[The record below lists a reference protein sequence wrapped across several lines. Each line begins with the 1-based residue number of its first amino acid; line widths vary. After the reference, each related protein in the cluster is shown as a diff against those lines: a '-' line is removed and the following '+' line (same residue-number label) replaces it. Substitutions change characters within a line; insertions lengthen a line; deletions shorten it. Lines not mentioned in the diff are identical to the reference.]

1 MLGCVDTAIGWI
13 VLALAAG
20 ALAAAVLW
28 GRERLARGTMDALL
42 GVAGACVGVGGLLI
56 VGDAG
61 LLSWIV
67 APVVLAA
74 GAVAQE
80 RVLFADGGPL
90 RT

>member
-1 MLGCVDTAIGWI
+1 
-13 VLALAAG
+13 
-20 ALAAAVLW
+20 
-28 GRERLARGTMDALL
+28 
-42 GVAGACVGVGGLLI
+42 

-61 LLSWIV
+61 LASWIV
-67 APVVLAA
+67 APIVLAV

>member
-1 MLGCVDTAIGWI
+1 MLCGVDTTIGWI
-13 VLALAAG
+13 VVALATG
-20 ALAAAVLW
+20 ALAAAVW
-28 GRERLARGTMDALL
+28 GRERLARGTLDAVL

-61 LLSWIV
+61 LASWIV
-67 APVVLAA
+67 APIVLAV

>member
-1 MLGCVDTAIGWI
+1 MLGGVDTTIGWI
-13 VLALAAG
+13 VVALAAG

-28 GRERLARGTMDALL
+28 GRERLARGTLDAVL
-42 GVAGACVGVGGLLI
+42 GVAGAFMGVGGLLI

-61 LLSWIV
+61 LASWIV
-67 APVVLAA
+67 APIVLAA

>member
-1 MLGCVDTAIGWI
+1 MLGGVDTTIGWI
-13 VLALAAG
+13 VVALASG

-28 GRERLARGTMDALL
+28 GRERLARGTLDAVL
-42 GVAGACVGVGGLLI
+42 GVAGACVGAGGLLI

-61 LLSWIV
+61 LASWIV
-67 APVVLAA
+67 APIVLAV